1 MKLVAATILDPTHLE
16 LREALSARAGE
27 SIEIAIPDP
36 ALDTSP
42 PRRLAGHRR
51 VEQAWRRSHQDLLV
65 SHYAGQW
72 VVLEDEDIVAHGEDP
87 VQLVERAR
95 EAGIEVPY
103 VFYVDPP
110 RPGIVKMGL

>member
-1 MKLVAATILDPTHLE
+1 M
-16 LREALSARAGE
+16 
-27 SIEIAIPDP
+27 
-36 ALDTSP
+36 
-42 PRRLAGHRR
+42 
-51 VEQAWRRSHQDLLV
+51 